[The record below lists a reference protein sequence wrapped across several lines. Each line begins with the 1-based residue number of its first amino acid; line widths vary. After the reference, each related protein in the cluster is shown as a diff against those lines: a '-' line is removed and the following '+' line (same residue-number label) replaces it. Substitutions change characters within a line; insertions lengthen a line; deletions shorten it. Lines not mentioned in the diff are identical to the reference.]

1 MAHLVLKELGVS
13 LCSPGLTVLLDGGD
27 AGHVGAAL
35 VQLPDADGD
44 GVARVQEDV
53 PLVLLLL
60 VQLVLV
66 NVLLR

>member
-1 MAHLVLKELGVS
+1 MGHRVLQEHAAIIS
-13 LCSPGLTVLLDGGD
+13 SPGLAVLLDGGD